1 MAMNEKHPETSGY
14 VCLNAAIHFKV
25 HITFSFRDAKVPDPP
40 EGQRWKAIQHD
51 NKVCY
56 EEV

>member
-1 MAMNEKHPETSGY
+1 MNEKHQETSEY
-14 VCLNAAIHFKV
+14 VCLNAAIHSKV
-25 HITFSFRDAKVPDPP
+25 HIMFSFRDATVPDPP